1 MKHFDQLKR
10 RVPLYT
16 MVSPESKDF
25 VSQLNEVTGVS
36 EGKILDFAIGLLKE
50 TKIDLLKSTKLK

>member
-10 RVPLYT
+10 RVPLYI

>member
-10 RVPLYT
+10 RVPLYI

-50 TKIDLLKSTKLK
+50 TKRYRAS